1 MMLKKLDIARI
12 TIEMV
17 TDYFGL
23 HSKSVKVVPTREVGD
38 QDNAYLKVV
47 SDWEY
52 EIEIHPDFMKNCT
65 EQELVQVIAH
75 EMTHVKQYEYDD
87 LELGVN
93 QCYWKGELY
102 DEKVEGYWFLPW
114 EIEARGYEMAF
125 WSLYSDKWEN
135 YV

>member
-23 HSKSVKVVPTREVGD
+23 YGTRVKVVPTREVGD

-65 EQELVQVIAH
+65 
-75 EMTHVKQYEYDD
+75 
-87 LELGVN
+87 
-93 QCYWKGELY
+93 
-102 DEKVEGYWFLPW
+102 
-114 EIEARGYEMAF
+114 
-125 WSLYSDKWEN
+125 
-135 YV
+135 